1 MTANPAPKNPSAA
14 ASTQDVRGSGL
25 SVASGSASQRFFRE
39 DGVSGGGAKCE
50 RCGEMWVDHFCPN
63 SLCSKPDNQSCEH
76 RFSYDD
82 HADLWRCPCGAT
94 ALTHPDEKLHQEA
107 VDEADYADQG
117 ENNHW

>member
-1 MTANPAPKNPSAA
+1 MTDDNPKQSWAEWSDENGPAIEAIQAPSGRPAHQGAA
-14 ASTQDVRGSGL
+14 VDVGSGPL
-25 SVASGSASQRFFRE
+25 FG
-39 DGVSGGGAKCE
+39 
-50 RCGEMWVDHFCPN
+50 H
-63 SLCSKPDNQSCEH
+63 SCEH

-82 HADLWRCPCGAT
+82 HTDLWRCPCGAT